1 MIRKEEKGECIMTL
15 IQRLWKEESG
25 QGLIEYGLLV
35 ALIVVIIG
43 VVIGVFGDSL
53 EALFAEITGELD
65 SAIPGE

>member
-1 MIRKEEKGECIMTL
+1 MKL

-35 ALIVVIIG
+35 ALVVVIIG

-53 EALFAEITGELD
+53 EGLFNDITGELD
-65 SAIPGE
+65 AAIE

>member
-1 MIRKEEKGECIMTL
+1 MKGENIMKL

-43 VVIGVFGDSL
+43 VVIGVFGESL
-53 EALFAEITGELD
+53 GNLFDDITGELD
-65 SAIPGE
+65 AAID

>member
-1 MIRKEEKGECIMTL
+1 MNGENIMKL

-35 ALIVVIIG
+35 ALVVVIIG

-53 EALFAEITGELD
+53 EGLFNDITGELD
-65 SAIPGE
+65 AAIE